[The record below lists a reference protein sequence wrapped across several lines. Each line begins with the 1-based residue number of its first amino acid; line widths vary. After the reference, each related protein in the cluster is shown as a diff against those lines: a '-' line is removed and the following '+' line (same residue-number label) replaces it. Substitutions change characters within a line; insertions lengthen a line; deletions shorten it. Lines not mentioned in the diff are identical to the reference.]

1 MSEHDAIQDVGGRR
15 LKRQADLTA
24 YVARRFSEAVR
35 QGDLTAAR
43 RWRHEYQLSAACC
56 RALGRQARG
65 EATTAGTTRHSVGTT
80 RHSVGTTRRSAGTTR
95 PSGGS
100 PPEAA

>member
-1 MSEHDAIQDVGGRR
+1 MSEHDAIQDLAGRR

-35 QGDLTAAR
+35 QGDLAAAR
-43 RWRHEYQLSAACC
+43 RWRREYQLSAACC

-65 EATTAGTTRHSVGTT
+65 EAATADTTRRAGTTQR
-80 RHSVGTTRRSAGTTR
+80 A
-95 PSGGS
+95 GGS

>member
-1 MSEHDAIQDVGGRR
+1 MSDHDAIQDDAGRR

-65 EATTAGTTRHSVGTT
+65 EGTTAGTTLQSAGTT
-80 RHSVGTTRRSAGTTR
+80 LQSAGTTRRSAGTTR